1 MSKATE
7 VEQVPPP
14 VETSSGD
21 FVYYVR
27 QGNSG
32 SLLYCRR
39 SAVSESV
46 AREQVLVDTEDLAKV
61 HGFILRHLV
70 VSDDHH
76 FIGCLASKSDDSDKG
91 AETSCLIIY
100 SLNDTGETRHLETLE
115 NVFNFVFGLNGTL
128 FYTVLNEKLRAWRVY
143 GHQIGKYRSEDACVY
158 TETNDECF
166 VDITRTKDKRFHI
179 VNSSALDS
187 SELYIFDSKHD
198 FWTAAPAADDDR
210 QTQTSA
216 PLSLVRPRQKGV
228 EYFVD
233 HHDGEFV
240 ILTNSPKV
248 DKDSKKQITDP
259 LPFRLVRAPTS
270 HPSSKHWTD
279 LLRVADDER
288 IEDVEIFKD
297 FIMITIKRKGYPAVL
312 IYDRNR
318 QSFSELS
325 LPYEGLCTVRPDSNP
340 QFDASTIRLCFSSPV
355 HLDSVVRYDMRSL
368 KQIQS
373 WSSTPLHIDPSQYKI
388 QRVNARNENTNVPMT
403 VIRHKHTTP
412 SEE

>member
-1 MSKATE
+1 MSRATE
-7 VEQVPPP
+7 VKQVPPP
-14 VETSSGD
+14 VETRSGD

-27 QGNSG
+27 QGNGG

-39 SAVSESV
+39 SAVSES
-46 AREQVLVDTEDLAKV
+46 ATREQVLVDTEVLAKV
-61 HGFILRHLV
+61 HGFTLRHLV
-70 VSDDHH
+70 ISDDYR
-76 FIGCLASKSDDSDKG
+76 FIGCLASNSDDSSKG
-91 AETSCLIIY
+91 AEASSLIIY
-100 SLNDTGETRHLETLE
+100 SLNATGETRHLETLE

-143 GHQIGKYRSEDACVY
+143 GHRIGRSRSEDACVY
-158 TETNDECF
+158 TETDDECF

-198 FWTAAPAADDDR
+198 FWTAATAAAADDDK
-210 QTQTSA
+210 QNQPSA
-216 PLSLVRPRQKGV
+216 PLTLVRSRQRGV

-240 ILTNSPKV
+240 ILTNSPKA
-248 DKDSKKQITDP
+248 DKDSKKQIADP

-270 HPSSKHWTD
+270 HPSSEHWTD

-297 FIMITIKRKGYPAVL
+297 FIMIIIKRKVYPAVL
-312 IYDRNR
+312 IYDRKT

-388 QRVNARNENTNVPMT
+388 QR
-403 VIRHKHTTP
+403 
-412 SEE
+412 